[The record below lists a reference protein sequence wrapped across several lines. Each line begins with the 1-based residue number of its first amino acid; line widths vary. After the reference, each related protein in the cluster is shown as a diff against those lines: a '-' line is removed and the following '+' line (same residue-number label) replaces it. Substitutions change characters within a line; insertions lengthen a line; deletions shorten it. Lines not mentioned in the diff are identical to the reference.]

1 MPATPEFKDRLQ
13 KITLR
18 NAKAKHSRYKSW
30 PVEKKIEVVS
40 QFLVLG
46 NMKMVAATTGVSHDL
61 IRQWKTQSWWSE
73 LEAEI
78 RQTQNIEMD
87 TKLSKIVDKSLD
99 AVLDRVENGDYV
111 YDQKEK
117 VIKRRPVAL
126 RDVARVSVDMIS
138 KRELIRGNATERKET
153 TQISVNE
160 QLKLLAQE
168 FAKWTTGAKKP
179 EVIEL
184 NEEDVTD
191 VTVKE
196 PLDAVYDERETG
208 LQEGEQAV
216 QQSSVSSQE
225 EGGEELSPETDGEG
239 REGP

>member
-18 NAKAKHSRYKSW
+18 NAKAKHTRHKSW
-30 PVEKKIEVVS
+30 PIEKKIEVVS

-99 AVLDRVENGDYV
+99 AVLDRVENGDYF

-117 VIKRRPVAL
+117 KIKRKPVAL

-168 FAKWTTGAKKP
+168 FAKWTSGKKP

-191 VTVKE
+191 VTIKE
-196 PLDAVYDERETG
+196 PADALYDQREER
-208 LQEGEQAV
+208 LQEGESVV
-216 QQSSVSSQE
+216 QQPTGGSEE
-225 EGGEELSPETDGEG
+225 EGGEEFSPETDGER
-239 REGP
+239 REGS